1 MTDNKLLHYKGY
13 SAKPEYSV
21 EDRIFYGKILGIDD
35 LINFMSDDA
44 GELEKEFHA
53 AVDDYL
59 EFCKE
64 IGKEPQKEYRGTFN
78 VRVSPELHKQAAVCA
93 AARDIS
99 LNRFVENALRNAV
112 ATQTP

>member
-1 MTDNKLLHYKGY
+1 MSNSQLLHYKGY

-35 LINFMSDDA
+35 LVNFMSENA

-64 IGKEPQKEYRGTFN
+64 IGKEPQKEYKGTFN
-78 VRVSPELHKQAAVCA
+78 VRVSPELHRQIAVCA
-93 AARDIS
+93 ATQDIS

-112 ATQTP
+112 ARQS

>member
-1 MTDNKLLHYKGY
+1 MTTNNKLLHYKGY

-21 EDRIFYGKILGIDD
+21 EDRVFYGVILGIDD
-35 LINFMSDDA
+35 FVDFMSA
-44 GELEKEFHA
+44 NAEELENEFHA

-64 IGKEPQKEYRGTFN
+64 IGKEPQKAYRGTFN
-78 VRVSPELHKQAAVCA
+78 VRVSPELHKKAVLCA
-93 AARDIS
+93 AAQNVS

-112 ATQTP
+112 N

>member
-1 MTDNKLLHYKGY
+1 MATGNLLHYKGY

-21 EDRIFYGKILGIDD
+21 EDRIFYGVILGIDD
-35 LINFMSDDA
+35 FVDFSSANA
-44 GELEKEFHA
+44 EELEKEFHA

-64 IGKEPQKEYRGTFN
+64 IGKEPQKEYKGSFN

-93 AARDIS
+93 AMENIS
-99 LNRFVENALRNAV
+99 LNRFVENALRNALV
-112 ATQTP
+112 R